1 MRGKAN
7 LCSVTDVSID
17 WFTATFNEGLKQNF
31 AEQKC
36 IHVMKEAE
44 ASGCERSYTNRLG
57 FVGERVD
64 GFYYGKRGDSLMVIG
79 SGLTADIQAP
89 FFLGLCD
96 KVTRLDLAATLHD
109 ENGSRDWT
117 AIAFTQC
124 QRSGRISSGQ
134 MKTHRIE
141 GSPDGRTLYI
151 GARSSDRFVR
161 IYDKTAESKGVYPAR
176 TWRWEI
182 EYKHPRAGGVSA
194 YLAANH
200 WDARTKLD
208 VLRSGLADLR
218 VSLPMAGL
226 GTGWVP
232 KRPKLPTDDDSRLR
246 YAARV
251 IGPFLTN
258 LIRNVGEE
266 RVTNALARSL
276 LVKERVV
283 SRETGEMD
291 VK

>member
-7 LCSVTDVSID
+7 LCSITDVSID
-17 WFTATFNEGLKQNF
+17 WFTATFSEGLKRNF

-44 ASGCERSYTNRLG
+44 ASGCERRYTNRLG

-64 GFYYGKRGDSLMVIG
+64 GFFYGSRGDSLMVIG
-79 SGLTADIQAP
+79 SGATADTQAP
-89 FFLGLCD
+89 FFLGLAD
-96 KVTRLDLAATLHD
+96 KVSRLDLAATCLD
-109 ENGSRDWT
+109 TDMSRDWS
-117 AIAFTQC
+117 AIAFNQC
-124 QRSGRISSGQ
+124 QRDGRISSGQ

-141 GSPDGRTLYI
+141 GHPDGRTLYI

-161 IYDKTAESKGVYPAR
+161 IYDKTAESNGVYPAR

-182 EYKHPRAGGVSA
+182 EYKHPRAGGVSTR
-194 YLAANH
+194 LATNH
-200 WDARTKLD
+200 WNTASKLD
-208 VLRSGLADLR
+208 ILRSGLRDLC
-218 VSLPMAGL
+218 VNLPVAGL
-226 GTGWVP
+226 GSGWVP
-232 KRPKLPTDDDSRLR
+232 KRPKLPTDDESRLR

-266 RVTNALARSL
+266 RVTDALARSL
-276 LVKERVV
+276 LVRERLISKE
-283 SRETGEMD
+283 TAEME
-291 VK
+291 